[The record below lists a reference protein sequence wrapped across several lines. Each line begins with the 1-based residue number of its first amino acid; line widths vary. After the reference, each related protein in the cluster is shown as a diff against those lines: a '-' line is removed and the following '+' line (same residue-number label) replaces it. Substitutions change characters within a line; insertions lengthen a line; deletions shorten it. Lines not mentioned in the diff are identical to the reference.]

1 MYISSFNDVNPSMYY
16 THIFFEK
23 EMFSVI
29 IYDMDEENS
38 NSNEEF
44 SSIDD
49 IGIDLPDIPMP
60 DENAQTREIED
71 EFEGA
76 YKFAIIGVGQGGSR
90 MAETFWDLG
99 YRRVCVINT
108 AKQDLKFINIP
119 EDRKLLLDHGGA
131 GKNPETAEKI
141 FQDNAEEIWDFFHGK
156 LGTTYDRVLVCAGA
170 GGGTGA
176 GGAPV
181 VFKIVKDNTSASVGF
196 ISALPTKAEGNQVA
210 KNAKRTMQKVVEYTK
225 DGILSP
231 LIVLNNEKI
240 KELYPGLSINK
251 FWTTANSSV
260 CSLFHLFNK
269 ISSQDSSYTTF
280 DKADLDS
287 VLNSGIIT
295 FGATPIKAEQAND
308 TDISKAIRNNLKKN
322 ILAGADISTGNIAAC
337 VMVVN
342 NKLMDEVPQEALE
355 HGFEQLNRLLVKDN
369 TVHRGIYTSNKPGIA
384 VYTVIGGLE
393 PAKDWFDFAKWVPKE
408 YAG

>member
-1 MYISSFNDVNPSMYY
+1 
-16 THIFFEK
+16 
-23 EMFSVI
+23 
-29 IYDMDEENS
+29 MDEENS

-90 MAETFWDLG
+90 MAETFWNLG

-181 VFKIVKDNTSASVGF
+181 VFKIVKDNTGASVGF

-384 VYTVIGGLE
+384 VYTVIGGLD
-393 PAKDWFDFAKWVPKE
+393 PAKDWFDFAKWVPRE
-408 YAG
+408 YAR

>member
-1 MYISSFNDVNPSMYY
+1 
-16 THIFFEK
+16 
-23 EMFSVI
+23 
-29 IYDMDEENS
+29 MDEEN
-38 NSNEEF
+38 NNNEEF
-44 SSIDD
+44 SSIDN

-60 DENAQTREIED
+60 DDNAQTQEIED

-90 MAETFWDLG
+90 IAETFWNLG

-131 GKNPETAEKI
+131 GKDPETAEKI
-141 FQDNAEEIWDFFHGK
+141 FQENSEEIWDFFHGK

-181 VFKIVKDNTSASVGF
+181 VFKIIKNNTNATVGF
-196 ISALPTKAEGNQVA
+196 VSALPTKAEGNQVA
-210 KNAKRTMQKVVEYTK
+210 KNTKRTMQKIVEYAK

-231 LIVLNNEKI
+231 LVVLNNEKI
-240 KELYPGLSINK
+240 KELYPGLSVNK

-269 ISSQDSSYTTF
+269 ISAQDSSYTTF

-295 FGATPIKAEQAND
+295 FGATPIKTEQAND

-322 ILAGADISTGNIAAC
+322 ILAGADISTGNVAAC

-355 HGFEQLNRLLVKDN
+355 HGFEQLNRLLAKDN

-384 VYTVIGGLE
+384 VYTVIGGLD
-393 PAKDWFDFAKWVPKE
+393 PAKDWFDFAKWVPRE
-408 YAG
+408 YAQ

>member
-1 MYISSFNDVNPSMYY
+1 
-16 THIFFEK
+16 
-23 EMFSVI
+23 MFSVI

-44 SSIDD
+44 SNIDD

-90 MAETFWDLG
+90 MAETFWNLG

-393 PAKDWFDFAKWVPKE
+393 PAKDWFDFAQWVPRE
-408 YAG
+408 YAQ

>member
-1 MYISSFNDVNPSMYY
+1 M
-16 THIFFEK
+16 E
-23 EMFSVI
+23 
-29 IYDMDEENS
+29 EENI
-38 NSNEEF
+38 NVNEDI

-60 DENAQTREIED
+60 EDNPQIQEIED

-90 MAETFWDLG
+90 IAETFWNLG

-108 AKQDLKFINIP
+108 AKQDLKYINIP

-131 GKNPETAEKI
+131 GKDPDTAEKI
-141 FQDNAEEIWDFFHGK
+141 FQENSEEICDFFHSK
-156 LGTTYDRVLVCAGA
+156 LGNSYDRVLVCAGA

-176 GGAPV
+176 GGGPV
-181 VFKIVKDNTSASVGF
+181 VFKIVKDNTSATVGF

-210 KNAKRTMQKVVEYTK
+210 KNTKRTMQKVVEYTK

-240 KELYPGLSINK
+240 KQLYPGLSVNK

-269 ISSQDSSYTTF
+269 ISAQDSSYTTF
-280 DKADLDS
+280 DKADLDT

-295 FGATPIKAEQAND
+295 FGATPIKTEQAND

-322 ILAGADISTGNIAAC
+322 ILAGADISTGNVAAC

-342 NKLMDEVPQEALE
+342 NSLMDEVPQEALE
-355 HGFEQLNRLLVKDN
+355 HGFEQLNRLLTKDS

-393 PAKDWFDFAKWVPKE
+393 PAKEWFDFGKWVPRE
-408 YAG
+408 YAQ

>member
-1 MYISSFNDVNPSMYY
+1 MYY

-90 MAETFWDLG
+90 MAETFWNLG

-393 PAKDWFDFAKWVPKE
+393 PAKDWFDFAQWVPRE
-408 YAG
+408 YAQ

>member
-1 MYISSFNDVNPSMYY
+1 M
-16 THIFFEK
+16 E
-23 EMFSVI
+23 
-29 IYDMDEENS
+29 EEN
-38 NSNEEF
+38 NNINEDI

-60 DENAQTREIED
+60 DDHPQLQEIED

-76 YKFAIIGVGQGGSR
+76 YKFAIVGVGQGGSR
-90 MAETFWDLG
+90 IAETFWNLG

-108 AKQDLKFINIP
+108 AKQDLKYINIP

-131 GKNPETAEKI
+131 GKDPETAEKI
-141 FQDNAEEIWDFFHGK
+141 FEENAEEIWDFFHEK
-156 LGTTYDRVLVCAGA
+156 LGTSYDRVLVCAGA

-176 GGAPV
+176 GGGPAA
-181 VFKIVKDNTSASVGF
+181 FKIIKDNTSATVGF

-210 KNAKRTMQKVVEYTK
+210 KNTKRTMQKVVEYTK
-225 DGILSP
+225 DGVLSP

-240 KELYPGLSINK
+240 KQLYPGLSVNK

-269 ISSQDSSYTTF
+269 ISAQDSSYTTF
-280 DKADLDS
+280 DKADLDT

-295 FGATPIKAEQAND
+295 FGATPIKTEQAND

-322 ILAGADISTGNIAAC
+322 ILAGADISTGNVAAC

-342 NKLMDEVPQEALE
+342 NELMDNVPQEALE
-355 HGFEQLNRLLVKDN
+355 HGFEQLNRLLEKDSM
-369 TVHRGIYTSNKPGIA
+369 VHRGIYTSNKPGIA
-384 VYTVIGGLE
+384 VYTVIGGLT
-393 PAKDWFDFAKWVPKE
+393 PAKEWFDFAQWVPKE
-408 YAG
+408 YVQ

>member
-1 MYISSFNDVNPSMYY
+1 
-16 THIFFEK
+16 
-23 EMFSVI
+23 MFSVI

-90 MAETFWDLG
+90 MAETFWNLG

-170 GGGTGA
+170 GRGTGA

-393 PAKDWFDFAKWVPKE
+393 PAKDWFDFAQWVPRE
-408 YAG
+408 YAQ

>member
-1 MYISSFNDVNPSMYY
+1 
-16 THIFFEK
+16 
-23 EMFSVI
+23 
-29 IYDMDEENS
+29 MDEEKIN
-38 NSNEEF
+38 NNEEF

-49 IGIDLPDIPMP
+49 IGVDLPDIPMP
-60 DENAQTREIED
+60 DEDAQVQEIED

-90 MAETFWDLG
+90 MAETFWNLG

-384 VYTVIGGLE
+384 VYTVIGGLD
-393 PAKDWFDFAKWVPKE
+393 PAKDWFDFAKWVPRE
-408 YAG
+408 YAR

>member
-1 MYISSFNDVNPSMYY
+1 
-16 THIFFEK
+16 
-23 EMFSVI
+23 
-29 IYDMDEENS
+29 MDEEN
-38 NSNEEF
+38 NNNDEF

-60 DENAQTREIED
+60 DDNAQTQEIED

-90 MAETFWDLG
+90 IAETFWNLG

-131 GKNPETAEKI
+131 GKDPETAEKI
-141 FQDNAEEIWDFFHGK
+141 FEENSEEIWDFFHGK

-181 VFKIVKDNTSASVGF
+181 VFKIIKNNTNATVGF
-196 ISALPTKAEGNQVA
+196 VSALPTKAEGNQVA
-210 KNAKRTMQKVVEYTK
+210 KNTKRTMQKIVEYAK

-231 LIVLNNEKI
+231 LVVLNNEKI
-240 KELYPGLSINK
+240 KELYPGLSVNK

-269 ISSQDSSYTTF
+269 ISAQDSSYTTF

-295 FGATPIKAEQAND
+295 FGATPIKTEQAND

-322 ILAGADISTGNIAAC
+322 ILAGADISTGNVAAC

-355 HGFEQLNRLLVKDN
+355 HGFEQLNRLLAKDN

-384 VYTVIGGLE
+384 VYTVIGGLD
-393 PAKDWFDFAKWVPKE
+393 PAKDWFDFAKWVPRE
-408 YAG
+408 YAQ

>member
-1 MYISSFNDVNPSMYY
+1 M
-16 THIFFEK
+16 E
-23 EMFSVI
+23 
-29 IYDMDEENS
+29 EEN
-38 NSNEEF
+38 NNINEDI

-60 DENAQTREIED
+60 DDHPQLQEIED

-76 YKFAIIGVGQGGSR
+76 YKFAIVGVGQGGSR
-90 MAETFWDLG
+90 IAETFWNLG

-108 AKQDLKFINIP
+108 AKQDLKYINIP

-131 GKNPETAEKI
+131 GKDPETAEKI
-141 FQDNAEEIWDFFHGK
+141 FEENAEEIWDFFHEK
-156 LGTTYDRVLVCAGA
+156 LGTSYDRVLVCAGA

-176 GGAPV
+176 GGGPAA
-181 VFKIVKDNTSASVGF
+181 FKIIKDNTSATVGF

-210 KNAKRTMQKVVEYTK
+210 KNTKRTMQKVVEYTK
-225 DGILSP
+225 DGVLSP

-240 KELYPGLSINK
+240 KQLYPGLSVNK

-269 ISSQDSSYTTF
+269 ISAQDSSYTTF
-280 DKADLDS
+280 DKADLDT

-295 FGATPIKAEQAND
+295 FGATPIKTEQAND

-322 ILAGADISTGNIAAC
+322 ILAGADISTGNVAAC

-355 HGFEQLNRLLVKDN
+355 HGFEQLNRLLAKDN

-384 VYTVIGGLE
+384 VYTVIGGLD
-393 PAKDWFDFAKWVPKE
+393 PAKDWFDFAKWVPRE
-408 YAG
+408 YAQ

>member
-1 MYISSFNDVNPSMYY
+1 MYY

-49 IGIDLPDIPMP
+49 IGVDLPDIPMP
-60 DENAQTREIED
+60 DEDAQVQEIED

-90 MAETFWDLG
+90 MAETFWNLG

>member
-1 MYISSFNDVNPSMYY
+1 
-16 THIFFEK
+16 
-23 EMFSVI
+23 MFSVI

-90 MAETFWDLG
+90 MAETFWNLG

-393 PAKDWFDFAKWVPKE
+393 PAKDWFDFAQWVPRE
-408 YAG
+408 YAQ

>member
-1 MYISSFNDVNPSMYY
+1 
-16 THIFFEK
+16 
-23 EMFSVI
+23 
-29 IYDMDEENS
+29 MDEENS

-60 DENAQTREIED
+60 DENAQTQEIED

-90 MAETFWDLG
+90 IAETFWNLG

-131 GKNPETAEKI
+131 GKDPENAEKI
-141 FQDNAEEIWDFFHGK
+141 FQENSEEIWDFFHAK

-181 VFKIVKDNTSASVGF
+181 VFKIIKDNTNATTGF
-196 ISALPTKAEGNQVA
+196 VSALPTKAEGNQVA
-210 KNAKRTMQKVVEYTK
+210 KNTKRTMQKIVEYAK

-231 LIVLNNEKI
+231 LVVLNNEKI
-240 KELYPGLSINK
+240 KELYPGLSVNK

-269 ISSQDSSYTTF
+269 ISAQDSSYTTF
-280 DKADLDS
+280 DKADLDT

-295 FGATPIKAEQAND
+295 FGATPIKTEQAND

-384 VYTVIGGLE
+384 VYTVIGGLA
-393 PAKDWFDFAKWVPKE
+393 PAKDWFDFSKWVPRE
-408 YAG
+408 YAR

>member
-1 MYISSFNDVNPSMYY
+1 MYY

-181 VFKIVKDNTSASVGF
+181 VFKIVKDNTGASVGF

-393 PAKDWFDFAKWVPKE
+393 PAKDWFDFAQWVPRE
-408 YAG
+408 YAQ

>member
-1 MYISSFNDVNPSMYY
+1 MYY

-49 IGIDLPDIPMP
+49 IGVDLPDIPMP
-60 DENAQTREIED
+60 DEDAQVQEIED

-90 MAETFWDLG
+90 MAETFWNLG

-393 PAKDWFDFAKWVPKE
+393 PAKDWFDFAQWVPRE
-408 YAG
+408 YAQ

>member
-1 MYISSFNDVNPSMYY
+1 MYY

-181 VFKIVKDNTSASVGF
+181 VFKIVKDNTGASVGF

-280 DKADLDS
+280 DKADLDT

-295 FGATPIKAEQAND
+295 FGATPIKTEQAND

-393 PAKDWFDFAKWVPKE
+393 PAKDWFDFAQWVPRE
-408 YAG
+408 YAQ

>member
-1 MYISSFNDVNPSMYY
+1 
-16 THIFFEK
+16 
-23 EMFSVI
+23 
-29 IYDMDEENS
+29 MDEEKIN
-38 NSNEEF
+38 NNEEF

-49 IGIDLPDIPMP
+49 IGVDLPDIPMP
-60 DENAQTREIED
+60 DEDAQVQEIED
-71 EFEGA
+71 EFESA

-90 MAETFWDLG
+90 MAETFWNLG

-181 VFKIVKDNTSASVGF
+181 VFKIVKDNTGASVGF

-384 VYTVIGGLE
+384 VYTVIGGLD
-393 PAKDWFDFAKWVPKE
+393 PAKDWFDFAKWVPRE
-408 YAG
+408 YAR

>member
-1 MYISSFNDVNPSMYY
+1 MYY

-90 MAETFWDLG
+90 MAETFWNLG

-181 VFKIVKDNTSASVGF
+181 VFKIVKDNTGASVGF

-393 PAKDWFDFAKWVPKE
+393 PAKDWFDFAQWVPRE
-408 YAG
+408 YAQ

>member
-1 MYISSFNDVNPSMYY
+1 MEE
-16 THIFFEK
+16 EK
-23 EMFSVI
+23 T
-29 IYDMDEENS
+29 

-60 DENAQTREIED
+60 DENAQTQEIED

-90 MAETFWDLG
+90 MAETFWNLG

-108 AKQDLKFINIP
+108 AKQDLKFISIP

-131 GKNPETAEKI
+131 GKDPEAAEKI
-141 FQDNAEEIWDFFHGK
+141 FQENAEEICDFFHGK
-156 LGTTYDRVLVCAGA
+156 LGTTYDRVLICAGA

-181 VFKIVKDNTSASVGF
+181 VFKIVKENTSASVGI
-196 ISALPTKAEGNQVA
+196 ISALPTKAEGPQVA

-260 CSLFHLFNK
+260 CALFHLFNK
-269 ISSQDSSYTTF
+269 ISAQDSSYTTF

-295 FGATPIKAEQAND
+295 FGATPIKTEQAND

-355 HGFEQLNRLLVKDN
+355 HGFGQLNRLLAKDN
-369 TVHRGIYTSNKPGIA
+369 TVHRGIYISNKPGIA
-384 VYTVIGGLE
+384 VYTVIGGLK
-393 PAKDWFDFAKWVPKE
+393 PAEGWFDFGEWVPRE
-408 YAG
+408 YTR

>member
-1 MYISSFNDVNPSMYY
+1 MYY

-44 SSIDD
+44 SNIDD

-90 MAETFWDLG
+90 MAETFWNLG

-393 PAKDWFDFAKWVPKE
+393 PAKDWFDFAQWVPRE
-408 YAG
+408 YAQ

>member
-1 MYISSFNDVNPSMYY
+1 M
-16 THIFFEK
+16 E
-23 EMFSVI
+23 
-29 IYDMDEENS
+29 EENI
-38 NSNEEF
+38 NVNEDV

-60 DENAQTREIED
+60 EGNPQTQEIED

-90 MAETFWDLG
+90 IAETFWNLG

-108 AKQDLKFINIP
+108 AKQDLKYINIP

-131 GKNPETAEKI
+131 GKDPDTAERI
-141 FQDNAEEIWDFFHGK
+141 FQENSEEICDFFHSK
-156 LGTTYDRVLVCAGA
+156 LGSSYDRVLVCAGA

-176 GGAPV
+176 VGGPV
-181 VFKIVKDNTSASVGF
+181 VFKIVKDNTSATVGF

-210 KNAKRTMQKVVEYTK
+210 KNTKRTMQKVVEYTK

-240 KELYPGLSINK
+240 KQLYPGLSVNK

-269 ISSQDSSYTTF
+269 ISAQDSSYTTF
-280 DKADLDS
+280 DKADLDT

-295 FGATPIKAEQAND
+295 FGATPIKTEQAND

-322 ILAGADISTGNIAAC
+322 ILAGADISTGNVAAC

-342 NKLMDEVPQEALE
+342 NSLMDEVPQEALE
-355 HGFEQLNRLLVKDN
+355 HGFEQLNRLLTKDS

-393 PAKDWFDFAKWVPKE
+393 PAKEWFDFGQWVPRE
-408 YAG
+408 YAQ

>member
-1 MYISSFNDVNPSMYY
+1 M
-16 THIFFEK
+16 E
-23 EMFSVI
+23 
-29 IYDMDEENS
+29 EENI
-38 NSNEEF
+38 NVNEDV

-60 DENAQTREIED
+60 EDNPQIQEIED

-90 MAETFWDLG
+90 IAETFWNLG

-108 AKQDLKFINIP
+108 AKQDLKYINIP

-131 GKNPETAEKI
+131 GKDPDTAEKI
-141 FQDNAEEIWDFFHGK
+141 FQENSEEICDFFHSK
-156 LGTTYDRVLVCAGA
+156 LGNSYDRVLVCAGA

-176 GGAPV
+176 GGGPV
-181 VFKIVKDNTSASVGF
+181 VFKIVKDNTSATVGF

-210 KNAKRTMQKVVEYTK
+210 KNTKRTMQKVVEYTK

-240 KELYPGLSINK
+240 KQLYPGLSVNK

-269 ISSQDSSYTTF
+269 ISAQDSSYTTF
-280 DKADLDS
+280 DKADLDT

-295 FGATPIKAEQAND
+295 FGATPIKTEQAND

-322 ILAGADISTGNIAAC
+322 ILAGADISTGNVAAC

-342 NKLMDEVPQEALE
+342 NSLMDEVPQEALE
-355 HGFEQLNRLLVKDN
+355 HGFEQLNRLLTKDS

-393 PAKDWFDFAKWVPKE
+393 PAKEWFDFAQWVPKE
-408 YAG
+408 NVQ

>member
-1 MYISSFNDVNPSMYY
+1 
-16 THIFFEK
+16 
-23 EMFSVI
+23 
-29 IYDMDEENS
+29 MDEEKIN
-38 NSNEEF
+38 NNEEF

-49 IGIDLPDIPMP
+49 IGVDLPDIPMP
-60 DENAQTREIED
+60 DEDAQVQEIED

-90 MAETFWDLG
+90 MAETFWNLG

-181 VFKIVKDNTSASVGF
+181 VFKIVKDNTGASVGF

-384 VYTVIGGLE
+384 VYTVIGGLD
-393 PAKDWFDFAKWVPKE
+393 PAKDWFDFAKWVPRE
-408 YAG
+408 YAR

>member
-1 MYISSFNDVNPSMYY
+1 MYY

-90 MAETFWDLG
+90 IAETFWNLG

-131 GKNPETAEKI
+131 GKDPETAEKI
-141 FQDNAEEIWDFFHGK
+141 FQENAEEICDFFHEK
-156 LGTTYDRVLVCAGA
+156 LGTSYDRVLVCAGA

-181 VFKIVKDNTSASVGF
+181 VFKIVKDHTSATVGF
-196 ISALPTKAEGNQVA
+196 VSALPTKAEGNQVA
-210 KNAKRTMQKVVEYTK
+210 KNTKRTMQKIVEYTK

-269 ISSQDSSYTTF
+269 ISAQDSSYTTF

-295 FGATPIKAEQAND
+295 FGATPIKTEQAND

-355 HGFEQLNRLLVKDN
+355 HGFGQLNRLLAKDN

-393 PAKDWFDFAKWVPKE
+393 PAKDWFDFAQWVPRE
-408 YAG
+408 YAQ

>member
-1 MYISSFNDVNPSMYY
+1 
-16 THIFFEK
+16 
-23 EMFSVI
+23 
-29 IYDMDEENS
+29 MDEEKIN
-38 NSNEEF
+38 NNEEF

-60 DENAQTREIED
+60 DENAQAQEIED

-90 MAETFWDLG
+90 IAETFWNLG

-131 GKNPETAEKI
+131 GKNPEAAEKI
-141 FQDNAEEIWDFFHGK
+141 FQDNAEEICDFFHGK

-181 VFKIVKDNTSASVGF
+181 VFEIIKNNTNATVGF

-210 KNAKRTMQKVVEYTK
+210 KNTKRTMQKIVEYTK

-295 FGATPIKAEQAND
+295 FGATSIKTEQAND
-308 TDISKAIRNNLKKN
+308 TDISKAIRNNLKRN

-384 VYTVIGGLE
+384 VYTVIGGLD
-393 PAKDWFDFAKWVPKE
+393 PAEDWFDFAKWVPRE
-408 YAG
+408 YAQ

>member
-1 MYISSFNDVNPSMYY
+1 
-16 THIFFEK
+16 
-23 EMFSVI
+23 MFSVI

-49 IGIDLPDIPMP
+49 IGVDLPDIPMP
-60 DENAQTREIED
+60 DEDAQVQEIED
-71 EFEGA
+71 EFESA

-90 MAETFWDLG
+90 MAETFWNLG

-181 VFKIVKDNTSASVGF
+181 VFKIVKDNTGASVGF

-384 VYTVIGGLE
+384 VYTVIGGLD
-393 PAKDWFDFAKWVPKE
+393 PAKDWFDFAKWVPRE
-408 YAG
+408 YAR

>member
-1 MYISSFNDVNPSMYY
+1 MLYVVGPVNSY
-16 THIFFEK
+16 THIFFYFLK
-23 EMFSVI
+23 KIQFSVI
-29 IYDMDEENS
+29 IYIMEEDIS
-38 NSNEEF
+38 N
-44 SSIDD
+44 IDD

-60 DENAQTREIED
+60 DENAQTQEIED

-90 MAETFWDLG
+90 IAETFWNLG

-108 AKQDLKFINIP
+108 AKQDLKYINIP

-131 GKNPETAEKI
+131 GKDPETAERI
-141 FQDNAEEIWDFFHGK
+141 FQENSEEICDFFRAK

-181 VFKIVKDNTSASVGF
+181 VFKIAQENTDATVGF
-196 ISALPTKAEGNQVA
+196 ISALPTNAEGNQVA
-210 KNAKRTMQKVVEYTK
+210 KNTKRTMQKVVEYAK

-240 KELYPGLSINK
+240 KQLYPGLSVNK
-251 FWTTANSSV
+251 FWSTANNSV

-269 ISSQDSSYTTF
+269 ISAQDSSYTTF
-280 DKADLDS
+280 DKADLDT

-295 FGATPIKAEQAND
+295 FGATPIKTEQAND
-308 TDISKAIRNNLKKN
+308 TDISKAIRDNLKRN
-322 ILAGADISTGNIAAC
+322 ILAGADISTGNVAAC

-342 NKLMDEVPQEALE
+342 NELMDNVPQEALE
-355 HGFEQLNRLLVKDN
+355 HGFEQLNRLLEKDSM
-369 TVHRGIYTSNKPGIA
+369 VHRGIYTSNKPGIA
-384 VYTVIGGLE
+384 VYTVIGGLK
-393 PAKDWFDFAKWVPKE
+393 PAKEWFDFAQWVPKE
-408 YAG
+408 YVQ

>member
-1 MYISSFNDVNPSMYY
+1 
-16 THIFFEK
+16 
-23 EMFSVI
+23 
-29 IYDMDEENS
+29 MDEEKT

-60 DENAQTREIED
+60 DENAQIKEIED
-71 EFEGA
+71 EFTGA

-90 MAETFWDLG
+90 MAETFWNLG
-99 YRRVCVINT
+99 YRRVCIINT
-108 AKQDLKFINIP
+108 AKQDSKFINIP

-131 GKNPETAEKI
+131 GKNPKAAEKI
-141 FQDNAEEIWDFFHGK
+141 FNDSSEEICDFFHDK

-176 GGAPV
+176 GGGPV
-181 VFKIVKDNTSASVGF
+181 VFKIVQENARATVGF
-196 ISALPTKAEGNQVA
+196 ISALPTKSEGAQVA
-210 KNAKRTMQKVVEYTK
+210 KNAKRTMQKLIEYTK
-225 DGILSP
+225 DEILSP

-240 KELYPGLSINK
+240 KELYPRLPINK
-251 FWTTANSSV
+251 FWSTANSSV

-269 ISSQDSSYTTF
+269 ISAEDSSYTTF
-280 DKADLDS
+280 DKADLDG

-308 TDISKAIRNNLKKN
+308 TDISKAIRDNLKRN
-322 ILAGADISTGNIAAC
+322 ILAGADISTGSVAAC

-342 NKLMDEVPQEALE
+342 NELINTVPQEALE
-355 HGFEQLNRLLVKDN
+355 HGFEQLNRILAKDSM
-369 TVHRGIYTSNKPGIA
+369 VHRGIYISNKPGIA
-384 VYTVIGGLE
+384 IYTAIGGLK
-393 PAKDWFDFAKWVPKE
+393 PAEGWFDFGKWVPKE
-408 YAG
+408 YTS

>member
-1 MYISSFNDVNPSMYY
+1 M
-16 THIFFEK
+16 E
-23 EMFSVI
+23 
-29 IYDMDEENS
+29 EENI
-38 NSNEEF
+38 NMNEDV

-60 DENAQTREIED
+60 DENAQTQEIED

-76 YKFAIIGVGQGGSR
+76 YKFAIVGVGQGGSR
-90 MAETFWDLG
+90 IAETFWNLG
-99 YRRVCVINT
+99 YRRVCVVNT

-131 GKNPETAEKI
+131 GKDPETAERI
-141 FQDNAEEIWDFFHGK
+141 FEENSEEICDFFHGK
-156 LGTTYDRVLVCAGA
+156 LGNNYDRVLVCAGA

-181 VFKIVKDNTSASVGF
+181 VFKILKDNTCATVGF
-196 ISALPTKAEGNQVA
+196 VSALPTKAEGNQVA
-210 KNAKRTMQKVVEYTK
+210 KNTKRTMQKVVEYTK
-225 DGILSP
+225 DGVLSP

-240 KELYPGLSINK
+240 KQLYPGLSVNK

-269 ISSQDSSYTTF
+269 ISAQDSSYTTF
-280 DKADLDS
+280 DKADLDT

-295 FGATPIKAEQAND
+295 FGATPIKTEQAND
-308 TDISKAIRNNLKKN
+308 TDISKAIRTNLKKN
-322 ILAGADISTGNIAAC
+322 ILAGADISTGNVAAC

-342 NKLMDEVPQEALE
+342 NQLMDEIPQEALE
-355 HGFEQLNRLLVKDN
+355 HGFEQLNRLLQKDS

-384 VYTVIGGLE
+384 VYTVIGNLE
-393 PAKDWFDFAKWVPKE
+393 PAEEWFDFGKWVPRE
-408 YAG
+408 YVQ

>member
-1 MYISSFNDVNPSMYY
+1 M
-16 THIFFEK
+16 E
-23 EMFSVI
+23 
-29 IYDMDEENS
+29 EENI
-38 NSNEEF
+38 NVNEDV

-60 DENAQTREIED
+60 DENAQTQEIED

-90 MAETFWDLG
+90 IAETFWNLG

-108 AKQDLKFINIP
+108 AKQDLKYINIP

-131 GKNPETAEKI
+131 GKDPETAERI
-141 FQDNAEEIWDFFHGK
+141 FQENSEEICDFFRAK

-181 VFKIVKDNTSASVGF
+181 VFKIAQENTDATVGF
-196 ISALPTKAEGNQVA
+196 ISALPTNAEGNQVA
-210 KNAKRTMQKVVEYTK
+210 KNTKRTMQKVVEYAK

-240 KELYPGLSINK
+240 KQLYPGLSVNK
-251 FWTTANSSV
+251 FWSTANNSV

-269 ISSQDSSYTTF
+269 ISAQDSSYTTF
-280 DKADLDS
+280 DKADLDT

-295 FGATPIKAEQAND
+295 FGATPIKTEQAND
-308 TDISKAIRNNLKKN
+308 TDISKAIRDNLKRN
-322 ILAGADISTGNIAAC
+322 ILAGADISTGNVAAC

-342 NKLMDEVPQEALE
+342 NELMDNVPQEALE
-355 HGFEQLNRLLVKDN
+355 HGFEQLNRLLEKDSM
-369 TVHRGIYTSNKPGIA
+369 VHRGIYTSNKPGIA
-384 VYTVIGGLE
+384 VYTVIGGLK
-393 PAKDWFDFAKWVPKE
+393 PAKEWFDFAQWVPKE
-408 YAG
+408 YVQ

>member
-1 MYISSFNDVNPSMYY
+1 M
-16 THIFFEK
+16 E
-23 EMFSVI
+23 
-29 IYDMDEENS
+29 EENI
-38 NSNEEF
+38 NVNEDV

-60 DENAQTREIED
+60 EDNPQIQEIED

-90 MAETFWDLG
+90 IAETFWNLG

-108 AKQDLKFINIP
+108 AKQDLKYINIP

-131 GKNPETAEKI
+131 GKDPDTAERI
-141 FQDNAEEIWDFFHGK
+141 FQENSEEICDFFHSK
-156 LGTTYDRVLVCAGA
+156 LGNSYDRVLVCAGA

-176 GGAPV
+176 GGGPV
-181 VFKIVKDNTSASVGF
+181 VFKIVKDNTSATVGF

-210 KNAKRTMQKVVEYTK
+210 KNTKRTMQKVVEYTK

-240 KELYPGLSINK
+240 KQLYPGLSVNK

-269 ISSQDSSYTTF
+269 ISAQDSSYTTF
-280 DKADLDS
+280 DKADLDT

-295 FGATPIKAEQAND
+295 FGATPIKTEQAND
-308 TDISKAIRNNLKKN
+308 TDISKAIRSNLKKN
-322 ILAGADISTGNIAAC
+322 ILAGSDISTGNVAAC

-342 NKLMDEVPQEALE
+342 NQLMDEIPQEALE
-355 HGFEQLNRLLVKDN
+355 HGFEQLNRLLQKDS
-369 TVHRGIYTSNKPGIA
+369 TVHRGIYTSSKPGIA
-384 VYTVIGGLE
+384 VYTVIGNLE
-393 PAKDWFDFAKWVPKE
+393 PAEEWFDFGKWVPRE
-408 YAG
+408 YVQ

>member
-1 MYISSFNDVNPSMYY
+1 MEEDISN
-16 THIFFEK
+16 
-23 EMFSVI
+23 
-29 IYDMDEENS
+29 
-38 NSNEEF
+38 
-44 SSIDD
+44 IDD

-60 DENAQTREIED
+60 DENAQAQEIED

-90 MAETFWDLG
+90 IAETFWNLG

-108 AKQDLKFINIP
+108 AKQDLKYINIP

-131 GKNPETAEKI
+131 GKDPETAERI
-141 FQDNAEEIWDFFHGK
+141 FQENSEEICDFFRAK

-181 VFKIVKDNTSASVGF
+181 VFKIAQENTDATVGF
-196 ISALPTKAEGNQVA
+196 ISALPTNAEGNQVA
-210 KNAKRTMQKVVEYTK
+210 KNTKRTMQKVVEYAK

-240 KELYPGLSINK
+240 KQLYPGLSVNK
-251 FWTTANSSV
+251 FWSTANNSV

-269 ISSQDSSYTTF
+269 ISAQDSSYTTF
-280 DKADLDS
+280 DKADLDT

-295 FGATPIKAEQAND
+295 FGATPIKTEQAND
-308 TDISKAIRNNLKKN
+308 TDISKAIRDNLKRN
-322 ILAGADISTGNIAAC
+322 ILAGADISTGNVAAC

-342 NKLMDEVPQEALE
+342 NELMDNVPQEALE
-355 HGFEQLNRLLVKDN
+355 HGFEQLNSLLEKDSM
-369 TVHRGIYTSNKPGIA
+369 VHRGIYTSNKPGIA
-384 VYTVIGGLE
+384 VYTVIGGLK
-393 PAKDWFDFAKWVPKE
+393 PAKEWFDFAQWVPKE
-408 YAG
+408 YVQ

>member
-1 MYISSFNDVNPSMYY
+1 
-16 THIFFEK
+16 
-23 EMFSVI
+23 
-29 IYDMDEENS
+29 MDEEKN
-38 NSNEEF
+38 NNNEEF

-60 DENAQTREIED
+60 DENAQTQEIED

-90 MAETFWDLG
+90 IAETFWNLG

-131 GKNPETAEKI
+131 GKNPEAAEKI
-141 FQDNAEEIWDFFHGK
+141 FEENAEEICDFFHGK
-156 LGTTYDRVLVCAGA
+156 LGSEYDRVLVCAGA

-181 VFKIVKDNTSASVGF
+181 VFKIVKDNTNATVGF

-210 KNAKRTMQKVVEYTK
+210 KNTNLTMQKIVEYAK
-225 DGILSP
+225 DGVLSP

-295 FGATPIKAEQAND
+295 FGATPIKTEQAND

-384 VYTVIGGLE
+384 VYTVIGGLS
-393 PAKDWFDFAKWVPKE
+393 PAKDWFDFAEWVPKE
-408 YAG
+408 YAQ